1 MNNLVL
7 RIMITNFDTNI
18 KIARG
23 RYVDNETFEKIT
35 IVAKSS
41 EPTIEKVKKIV
52 QMLKSRNINVRVE
65 ARMSRL
71 GERSRYYITR
81 YYITYVDFLLDN

>member
-1 MNNLVL
+1 MSNLVL

-23 RYVDNETFEKIT
+23 RYVDNDLFEKIT
-35 IVAKSS
+35 IIAKSS
-41 EPTIEKVKKIV
+41 IPTIEKVKKIV
-52 QMLKSRNINVRVE
+52 QMLKSRDINVRVE

-71 GERSRYYITR
+71 GSGSR
-81 YYITYVDFLLDN
+81 YYITYVDFVLDN

>member
-7 RIMITNFDTNI
+7 RIMISNFSEI

-35 IVAKSS
+35 VIAKSS
-41 EPTIEKVKKIV
+41 MPTIEKIEKIT
-52 QMLKSRNINVRVE
+52 QMLKTRNINVRVE
-65 ARMSRL
+65 AIISRL
-71 GERSRYYITR
+71 GERSRYYIT
-81 YYITYVDFLLDN
+81 YVDFVLDN

>member
-7 RIMITNFDTNI
+7 RIMISNFDSI

-23 RYVDNETFEKIT
+23 RYVDNELFEKIT

-41 EPTIEKVKKIV
+41 MPTMEKVKQIV
-52 QMLKSRNINVRVE
+52 KLLNSKNLRVRVE
-65 ARMSRL
+65 AKMSRL
-71 GERSRYYITR
+71 GERSRYYIT
-81 YYITYVDFLLDN
+81 YVDFVLDN

>member
-1 MNNLVL
+1 MVS
-7 RIMITNFDTNI
+7 NFSEI

-23 RYVDNETFEKIT
+23 RYVDNELFEKIT
-35 IVAKSS
+35 VIAKSS
-41 EPTIEKVKKIV
+41 EPIIERVKKIV

-71 GERSRYYITR
+71 GTGSRYYIT
-81 YYITYVDFLLDN
+81 YIDFVLDN

>member
-7 RIMITNFDTNI
+7 RIMITNFDSI

-23 RYVDNETFEKIT
+23 RYVDNDLFEKIT
-35 IVAKSS
+35 VIAKNSI
-41 EPTIEKVKKIV
+41 PTLEKIKKIV
-52 QMLKSRNINVRVE
+52 KLLNSKNLRVRVE

-71 GERSRYYITR
+71 GTGSRYYIT
-81 YYITYVDFLLDN
+81 YIDFVLDN

>member
-7 RIMITNFDTNI
+7 RIMITNFDSI

-23 RYVDNETFEKIT
+23 IYVDNETFEKIT
-35 IVAKSS
+35 VIAKSS
-41 EPTIEKVKKIV
+41 MSTLEKVKKIV
-52 QMLKSRNINVRVE
+52 QILKSKNINVRVE

-71 GERSRYYITR
+71 GSGSR
-81 YYITYVDFLLDN
+81 YYITYVDFVLDN

>member
-7 RIMITNFDTNI
+7 RIMISNFDSI

-23 RYVDNETFEKIT
+23 KHIDNETFEKIT
-35 IVAKSS
+35 IIAKSS
-41 EPTIEKVKKIV
+41 IPTLEKIEKIVKLLNSK
-52 QMLKSRNINVRVE
+52 NINVKVE

-71 GERSRYYITR
+71 GERSRYYIT
-81 YYITYVDFLLDN
+81 YVDFVLDN

>member
-7 RIMITNFDTNI
+7 RIMISNFDSI

-35 IVAKSS
+35 VIAKSS
-41 EPTIEKVKKIV
+41 IPTIEKVKKIV
-52 QMLKSRNINVRVE
+52 QMLKSRDINVRVE

-71 GERSRYYITR
+71 GERSRYYIT
-81 YYITYVDFLLDN
+81 YVDFVLDN

>member
-7 RIMITNFDTNI
+7 RIMISNFSEI

-23 RYVDNETFEKIT
+23 RYIDNDLFEKIT
-35 IVAKSS
+35 IIAKSS
-41 EPTIEKVKKIV
+41 IPTLEKVKHIV
-52 QMLKSRNINVRVE
+52 KLLNSKNLRVRVE

-71 GERSRYYITR
+71 GSGSR
-81 YYITYVDFLLDN
+81 YYITYVDFVLDN

>member
-7 RIMITNFDTNI
+7 RIMISNFDSI

-23 RYVDNETFEKIT
+23 RVDNETFEKIA
-35 IVAKSS
+35 IIAKSS
-41 EPTIEKVKKIV
+41 VPTLEKIEKIV
-52 QMLKSRNINVRVE
+52 QMLKSKNVNVKVE

-71 GERSRYYITR
+71 GTGSRYYIT
-81 YYITYVDFLLDN
+81 YIDFVLDN

>member
-7 RIMITNFDTNI
+7 RIMISNFDSI

-23 RYVDNETFEKIT
+23 RHIDNELFEKIT

-41 EPTIEKVKKIV
+41 MPTLEKIEKIV
-52 QMLKSRNINVRVE
+52 QMLKSRDINVRVE
-65 ARMSRL
+65 AKMSRL
-71 GERSRYYITR
+71 GSGSR
-81 YYITYVDFLLDN
+81 YYITYVDFVLDN

>member
-7 RIMITNFDTNI
+7 RIMISNFDSI

-41 EPTIEKVKKIV
+41 IPTLEKIEKIV
-52 QMLKSRNINVRVE
+52 QMLKSRDINVRV
-65 ARMSRL
+65 
-71 GERSRYYITR
+71 
-81 YYITYVDFLLDN
+81 